1 MSLSR
6 LISTFPDMSLSKCLV
21 RYDHHYYGL
30 ESLGMVQRLE
40 CSTPR
45 QIGGQMRMAVFGIDA
60 CVRDMSTTG
69 LIVTYVKFCD
79 EFVGFLNFC
88 FLPNLR
94 FGSAVN

>member
-1 MSLSR
+1 M
-6 LISTFPDMSLSKCLV
+6 IITTMPGIIG
-21 RYDHHYYGL
+21 HGPA
-30 ESLGMVQRLE
+30 LGVQH
-40 CSTPR
+40 TR

-88 FLPNLR
+88 FCPT
-94 FGSAVN
+94 